1 MNFNAFLS
9 KDTDPV
15 QPMDKVLENHFV
27 NIEKGQFDPATFCSG
42 KYYLVPQIYISF

>member
-9 KDTDPV
+9 KDADPV

-42 KYYLVPQIYISF
+42 KYDLVPQNDISV